1 MHTIEPFYNWRNFY
15 TAEDDKRSPFY
26 RRQYSE
32 FEFEHEVYG
41 YYIHPQWDE
50 FESSTLFMKILFTD
64 YDDGFAILEFIGE
77 WNDCLYND
85 IMHLKRNVIDEL
97 SQHGINKYILIGE
110 NVMNF
115 HASDDSYY
123 EEWYEDVEDGWIA
136 LVNFRDHVIKEFEH
150 ANIDNYFVLGGSL
163 EDIDWRTFNPDQF
176 FQKTQNIVMKRLG

>member
-15 TAEDDKRSPFY
+15 TAEDDRRSPFFG
-26 RRQYSE
+26 REYSE
-32 FEFEHEVYG
+32 FEFQHEVYG

-50 FESSTLFMKILFTD
+50 FESSTLFMKLLFAD

-85 IMHLKRNVIDEL
+85 IMYLKRNVIDEL
-97 SQHGINKYILIGE
+97 ARHGINKYILIGE

-136 LVNFRDHVIKEFEH
+136 LVNFRDHVVQEFEN
-150 ANIDNYFVLGGSL
+150 ANIDNYFVLGGNL